1 MKYSILFILLLFQ
14 SLFSQINW
22 ASVYGDTL
30 SLDEGW
36 YISKTNDGNYIV
48 SGMEHYTAVIK
59 KINSSGELIWSKTYD
74 NPTES
79 DGYVGDDVI
88 KSVRQVS
95 DGGYIAVGY
104 FEDEDSWSRVSWIFK
119 TDESGEVLWSKT
131 YTKNNSTDT
140 WAEDVIETTDGG
152 FVITGNN
159 KNNGDRAQ
167 AMLRKYDDNG
177 ELVWHKTYSRS
188 NYNEGIS
195 LIETNEGDIV
205 FVGFSGTSHG
215 AYKHFIVKTDSEGNS
230 LFKKRF
236 GTNTQQSLNSVI
248 EALGGGYIAT
258 GYCNN
263 YNDLYIV
270 KFDTGGSI
278 LWEHCIPAN
287 QDNFYGWDHGND
299 IIHSQSGGYYIVG
312 TSSTYPQSNGGD
324 DIYLVKID
332 DLGDTLWTDFIGG
345 TADDQGQAVVESES
359 GDLIIVGTTWSYTT
373 YPDNNY
379 DSGFYIFSFTPD
391 QILHYDNLKIS
402 PSTFHLGNAY
412 PNPFNP
418 QTKIQYTIEKES
430 NLDLYIHDL
439 TGKRI
444 KTLFIGHQ
452 SVGSYI
458 NNWNGDNNK
467 GQKVSAG
474 LYFYTIATSSN
485 KQTKKLI
492 LIK

>member
-1 MKYSILFILLLFQ
+1 MKYFILFILFLFQ

-22 ASVYGDTL
+22 TSVYGDTL

-95 DGGYIAVGY
+95 DGGYIAAGY

-248 EALGGGYIAT
+248 EALGGGYIAI

-299 IIHSQSGGYYIVG
+299 IIHAQSGGYYIVG
-312 TSSTYPQSNGGD
+312 TSSTYPESNGGD

-332 DLGDTLWTDFIGG
+332 DLQRGSSIDKPSQSATAMVQGMELFIPL
-345 TADDQGQAVVESES
+345 A
-359 GDLIIVGTTWSYTT
+359 DLIDIDDEIKRLEKQISDMNGRLGAVNGKLSNANFVDRA
-373 YPDNNY
+373 PNDVVDNEKRKQAEY
-379 DSGFYIFSFTPD
+379 QSSLDKL
-391 QILHYDNLKIS
+391 QDNLKS
-402 PSTFHLGNAY
+402 LKA
-412 PNPFNP
+412 
-418 QTKIQYTIEKES
+418 
-430 NLDLYIHDL
+430 
-439 TGKRI
+439 
-444 KTLFIGHQ
+444 
-452 SVGSYI
+452 
-458 NNWNGDNNK
+458 
-467 GQKVSAG
+467 
-474 LYFYTIATSSN
+474 
-485 KQTKKLI
+485 
-492 LIK
+492 